1 MNTGL
6 TAGFP
11 ESLRDRC
18 LPRLVDLTRTAEE
31 ED

>member
-18 LPRLVDLTRTAEE
+18 LRPLVDLTRTAEE
-31 ED
+31 D